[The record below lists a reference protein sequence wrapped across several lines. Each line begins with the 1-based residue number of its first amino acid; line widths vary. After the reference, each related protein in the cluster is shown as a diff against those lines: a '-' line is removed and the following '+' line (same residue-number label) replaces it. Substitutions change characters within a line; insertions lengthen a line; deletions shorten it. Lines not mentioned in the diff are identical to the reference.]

1 MDAAIAWLD
10 AEIAAQSSIGAV
22 APPALEWNQ
31 YLSFAARDRARAGPG
46 ASVPGT
52 PARDVK
58 DGEGKTLEQRLQV
71 YGNDHGNDM
80 SDYSTS
86 WENIGDATSTT
97 VFGAAKVGTSP
108 AVTLGE

>member
-1 MDAAIAWLD
+1 
-10 AEIAAQSSIGAV
+10 
-22 APPALEWNQ
+22 LEWNQ

-58 DGEGKTLEQRLQV
+58 DGKGKTLEQRLQV
-71 YGNDHGNDM
+71 YGNDHGNGM

-97 VFGAAKVGTSP
+97 VFGAAKAGTSP
-108 AVTLGE
+108 ALTLEE